1 MPCSPLCISMGIRSR
16 IPRCCI
22 GERASNDK
30 GEEPDVGMVCGGD
43 FPTLETPSA
52 VDLLFKQVPDREVRI
67 VNVVNHMKLQPRA
80 SIRMGCPTL
89 AGHLCFS

>member
-1 MPCSPLCISMGIRSR
+1 MGIKSR

-43 FPTLETPSA
+43 FPTLETSSA

-67 VNVVNHMKLQPRA
+67 VNVVNHMKLQSPSKHPHGLSHISRSSLLFIGIPR
-80 SIRMGCPTL
+80 
-89 AGHLCFS
+89 